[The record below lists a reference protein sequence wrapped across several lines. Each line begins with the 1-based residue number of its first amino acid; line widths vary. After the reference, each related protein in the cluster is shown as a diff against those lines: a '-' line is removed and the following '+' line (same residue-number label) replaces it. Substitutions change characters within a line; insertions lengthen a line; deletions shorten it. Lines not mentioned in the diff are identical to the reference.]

1 MGMPAPTGPKKTDSN
16 RNTVPEGINM
26 RKEAQKLDTTQ
37 FNSNDV
43 NHVEPIISVLRPGVP
58 KNTKKIKT
66 AQNES
71 HQPHTAGAAVENGD
85 LEEPAKKMTDDQKK
99 QEAYWKNKETRAWK
113 RLRPDHLKSEPG
125 SGAEDNDYDTRQDSN
140 VLPSV
145 QR

>member
-16 RNTVPEGINM
+16 RNSVPEGINM

-71 HQPHTAGAAVENGD
+71 H
-85 LEEPAKKMTDDQKK
+85 
-99 QEAYWKNKETRAWK
+99 
-113 RLRPDHLKSEPG
+113 
-125 SGAEDNDYDTRQDSN
+125 
-140 VLPSV
+140 
-145 QR
+145 

>member
-1 MGMPAPTGPKKTDSN
+1 
-16 RNTVPEGINM
+16 M

-71 HQPHTAGAAVENGD
+71 H
-85 LEEPAKKMTDDQKK
+85 
-99 QEAYWKNKETRAWK
+99 
-113 RLRPDHLKSEPG
+113 
-125 SGAEDNDYDTRQDSN
+125 
-140 VLPSV
+140 
-145 QR
+145 